1 VRSDGILIPGDILL
15 DKYRVER
22 VLGVGG
28 MGYVVEALHTELRQQ
43 VAIKVLNPD
52 LREDEEAVGR
62 FLREARASVKIRG
75 QHGVR
80 VIDVGTFPVVGPF
93 MIMEFLSGVD
103 LSQELEKLGK
113 LPVETAIDYIL
124 QASEAIAEAHSLGI
138 VHRDLKPANLFLCQ
152 GPDQSPLI
160 KVLDFGISKGLTLAH
175 DWPELTGN
183 QTILGS
189 PQYMSPEQV
198 KNPKDVDTRSD
209 IWSLGVLLWELLT
222 GTPPFSGLSPLSLF
236 SAIVSEQPRE
246 LSELRRDLPPNLQ
259 AVVARCL
266 EKSPQ
271 NRYQTIAEFASALLP
286 FARPSGRHSVARI
299 SKILRSNSS
308 SRPAHDTLKSALS
321 DAALETAADTAAF
334 VSPKDAVSSI
344 SAPQLSGPI
353 SRSEDSMAPQAST
366 AATPR
371 TPTFRRKAVLVAVAA
386 GLCLVGYLVFT
397 GRPGEAP
404 HVGAVPTKAELVPES
419 AAGAPSNR
427 GVAVTPVDP
436 PTNNSTTADTSAP
449 ISTSSP
455 QITPQGS
462 RSPTRNAPPHPS
474 SRLPSTGALGPS
486 APKNGTSKPPLGPN
500 VDPLDGRH

>member
-1 VRSDGILIPGDILL
+1 MRSDGILIPGDILL

-75 QHGVR
+75 EHGVR

-103 LSQELEKLGK
+103 LSEELEKRGK
-113 LPVETAIDYIL
+113 LPVETAVDYIL

-138 VHRDLKPANLFLCQ
+138 VHRDLKPANLFLCR

-209 IWSLGVLLWELLT
+209 IWSLGILLWELLT

-246 LSELRRDLPPNLQ
+246 LSELGCDLPPNLQ

-271 NRYQTIAEFASALLP
+271 NRYQTISEFASALLP
-286 FARPSGRHSVARI
+286 FAKPSGRHLVARI
-299 SKILRSNSS
+299 AKILRSNSS

-321 DAALETAADTAAF
+321 DAVPDTHADTAAF
-334 VSPKDAVSSI
+334 TPPKDAVSSI
-344 SAPQLSGPI
+344 SAPQPSGPI
-353 SRSEDSMAPQAST
+353 SRSEDSIAPQAKT
-366 AATPR
+366 NATPKTR
-371 TPTFRRKAVLVAVAA
+371 TLRRKAVFFAIVLGLAFAGYQLFAGRRAETPHLGAA
-386 GLCLVGYLVFT
+386 
-397 GRPGEAP
+397 PA
-404 HVGAVPTKAELVPES
+404 KAELVPVS
-419 AAGAPSNR
+419 AAEAPSNR
-427 GVAVTPVDP
+427 GVAVTPADP
-436 PTNNSTTADTSAP
+436 PKTNSATLDITPP
-449 ISTSSP
+449 IAKTSP
-455 QITPQGS
+455 QVAPPGS
-462 RSPTRNAPPHPS
+462 KDSTRNAPPGPS
-474 SRLPSTGALGPS
+474 PHLPSAGTLPPA
-486 APKNGTSKPPLGPN
+486 APKNAPSKPALGSKL
-500 VDPLDGRH
+500 DPLDGRH